1 MGPNMGPN
9 MGPGMWKGVRLHAS
23 LGVTLAGG
31 LLLAGTVSSA
41 LLDFDEYLQRGE
53 AARVRGD
60 WESVANQFA
69 QAINHPDL
77 PKDGAT
83 RSAMHLE
90 YGRALG
96 VICQYGEAEKYLL
109 LAKDMSEKSGSSTFS
124 ALYELG
130 AFNVTRKNFP
140 AAITYFS
147 PLPPIIEK
155 ESRAKRSPLLVA
167 DALEKFAV
175 ALVATG
181 KADEAESRRREAERI
196 RETRP
201 KPAPPGT
208 ITPYGAQCP
217 KS

>member
-1 MGPNMGPN
+1 
-9 MGPGMWKGVRLHAS
+9 MWKRLLRASHGVAITS
-23 LGVTLAGG
+23 A
-31 LLLAGTVSSA
+31 LLLAGPAAAA
-41 LLDFDEYLQRGE
+41 LLDFDEYVQRGD
-53 AARVRGD
+53 AARARGD

-109 LAKDMSEKSGSSTFS
+109 LAKDISEKSGSSTFS
-124 ALYELG
+124 ALHELG
-130 AFNVTRKNFP
+130 AFNVNRKNFP
-140 AAITYFS
+140 AAVTYLS
-147 PLPPIIEK
+147 QLPPIIEK

-167 DALEKFAV
+167 DAFEKFAV
-175 ALVATG
+175 ALAATG
-181 KADEAESRRREAERI
+181 KPDEAESRRREAEKI
-196 RETRP
+196 RETRL
-201 KPAPPGT
+201 KPPPPGT

>member
-1 MGPNMGPN
+1 MGPN

-41 LLDFDEYLQRGE
+41 LLNFDEYLQRGE